1 MKRFWLLFVAVLV
14 LLPLAGCYEEKVE
27 PVPDDVMHHGD
38 HKMFTLGQE
47 VADLKVSEVEC
58 VLKDT
63 LGNIF
68 KRDAIVD
75 FISGNADFNLKYGLR
90 EGYYNLLCINFKSSN
105 PNDMDGIESIGIGRF
120 LDIKEGQIHVVGAYS
135 PEYKFGGSGTAEDP
149 YQISTAQDLYNL
161 QGYVNGD
168 GGERKFV
175 GAHFVQTQDIDLMEY
190 SYYVNMEYGWQPI
203 GKSYSNPFQ
212 AYYNGN
218 GYSVSGIFI
227 NRGEQSATG
236 LFGML
241 FNAAIENLTIS
252 NSIIK
257 GDGAVGAVAG
267 GSRGNGD
274 DVPYVSIIKNC
285 HVTGCEISGNV
296 AVGGIMG
303 MVDTKNRLLIEN
315 CSTSSSTKVSSA
327 GYGVGGILGAG
338 VYSSTVMISSC
349 NNYANIYGG
358 LVNTGGIAGGA
369 DTIMITSS
377 FNYGEVG
384 SSAAE
389 SRAVG
394 GILGGSGTAV
404 LLDVHNTGSVK
415 GYKGIGGILGS
426 TLIYEESDGSNA
438 TYNTAYIYSSHNEGS
453 VNGNHRVAGIC
464 GEAQLVANQCYNDA
478 EVKAEGAYV
487 GGILGTTPVSAV
499 HDVAN
504 FGKILGDSNVGG
516 IIGKV
521 NEGSYASNVNL
532 GEVTGKRGSVGGII
546 GKSGNQSMV
555 HHCGNFGKMR
565 LEGNGNLGGIVGEV
579 GDPRE
584 WSGMDIANVVIAS
597 VEMALSVAGF
607 AIPAV
612 ATLAKASDK
621 AMEGINIAMAVK
633 DVIVLTYDTKVYNFG
648 AISSFVNLINPSD
661 VEVETMKNEMEIAVQ
676 ENYNRMDSII
686 FARVKSSIVNSTL
699 DTASIFRAERNRVNS
714 MEFYRKS
721 ADNQKLYND
730 NINISLRSRYE
741 EIEHNKKIDNMIHS
755 IVGGVAIVASIA
767 ALAVGTA
774 VSGGAAL
781 LVAAGGMVAGLVG
794 GANSVSKAVRNFES
808 NVLEISQCYNFGALD
823 APEDANAAGIAGK
836 IAEYTYISD
845 CLNGGEYADGSFP
858 IAEEIARE
866 SRIDNSLDLCGT
878 EVRAI
883 ADYDS
888 HIYEYNNN
896 MILCQGKSEE
906 DLDDLYYELGFNSSK
921 TGLDPLS
928 ERCILVP
935 STACKSSSYV
945 DWSIGENNMWIINK
959 EGVLGSFAVP
969 NVSKMTKK

>member
-1 MKRFWLLFVAVLV
+1 MKRFWLLLVAVLV
-14 LLPLAGCYEEKVE
+14 ILPLAGCYEEKVE
-27 PVPDDVMHHGD
+27 PVPDDIMHHGD
-38 HKMFTLGQE
+38 HRLFTLGHE
-47 VADLKVSEVEC
+47 VSDLKQREVVC

-68 KRDAIVD
+68 LREATVD
-75 FISGNADFNLKYGLR
+75 FIGENADFNLKYGLR
-90 EGYYNLLCINFKSSN
+90 EGYYNLLCINFKASN
-105 PNDMDGIESIGIGRF
+105 ANDMDGIESMGIGRF
-120 LDIKEGQIHVVGAYS
+120 LDIKDGHIHVVGAYS
-135 PEYKFGGSGTAEDP
+135 PTYKFGGSGTAEDP

-168 GGERKFV
+168 GGERQFV

-218 GYSVSGIFI
+218 GYCVSGIYI
-227 NRGEQSATG
+227 NRGEQSAIG

-252 NSIIK
+252 NSTIK
-257 GDGAVGAVAG
+257 GDGAVGAIAG
-267 GSRGNGD
+267 SSRGNGD

-296 AVGGIMG
+296 GVGGIMG
-303 MVDTKNRLLIEN
+303 MVDTETRMLIEN
-315 CSTSSSTKVSSA
+315 CSVSSSSKISTA

-338 VYSSTVMISSC
+338 VYSSTTMITSC
-349 NNYANIYGG
+349 NNHANISGG

-369 DTIMITSS
+369 DTIMVTSCY
-377 FNYGEVG
+377 NYGEVG
-384 SSAAE
+384 STASD

-394 GILGGSGTAV
+394 GILGGAGTAV
-404 LLDVHNTGSVK
+404 MLDVHNTGAVN

-426 TLIYEESDGSNA
+426 TLINEESDGSNA
-438 TYNTAYIYSSHNEGS
+438 TYNTAYIYSSHNEGN
-453 VNGNHRVAGIC
+453 VTGNLRVAGIC

-478 EVKAEGAYV
+478 EVKADGSYV

-504 FGKILGDSNVGG
+504 FGKISGYSNVGG

-532 GEVTGKRGSVGGII
+532 GEVTGNSGAVGGII

-555 HHCGNFGKMR
+555 HHCGNFGKMKI
-565 LEGNGNLGGIVGEV
+565 EGAGNLGGIVGEV

-584 WSGMDIANVVIAS
+584 WSGMDIANVVISS

-633 DVIVLTYDTKVYNFG
+633 DVIVMTYDTKVYNLG
-648 AISSFVNLINPSD
+648 TISTFVNLINPSE
-661 VEVETMKNEMEIAVQ
+661 VEVETMKNEMEIAAQ
-676 ENYNRMDSII
+676 KNISRMDSII
-686 FARVKSSIVNSTL
+686 LARVKSSTLKSAL
-699 DTASIFRAERNRVNS
+699 DTASIIRAEKNRVKS

-730 NINISLRSRYE
+730 NINVSLRSRYE
-741 EIEHNKKIDNMIHS
+741 EVEHNKKTDNLIHS
-755 IVGGVAIVASIA
+755 IVGGVAIVASLV
-767 ALAVGTA
+767 ALAAGTA

-794 GANSVSKAVRNFES
+794 GANSVAKSARNFES
-808 NVLEISQCYNFGALD
+808 NVLEISQCYNFGALE
-823 APEDANAAGIAGK
+823 APKDANAAGIAGK
-836 IAEYTYISD
+836 VVEYTYITD
-845 CLNGGEYADGSFP
+845 CLNGGEYSQGSFP
-858 IAEEIARE
+858 IVESIGAE
-866 SRIDNSLDLCGT
+866 STIDNSLDLCGT
-878 EVRAI
+878 EARVI
-883 ADYDS
+883 ADFGI

-896 MILCQGKSEE
+896 MILCQGKSED
-906 DLDDLYYELGFNSSK
+906 DLEDLYYEMVCYLPT
-921 TGLDPLS
+921 TGLDPVS

-945 DWSIGENNMWIINK
+945 NWSIGENNMWIINE

-969 NVSKMTKK
+969 NVSKMTKN